1 MRISIISLGSMAVTC
16 LLGQAF
22 SAQAAIDLTP
32 EINEY
37 ISDGTKFQQL
47 IFHENDQ
54 RIEYELPHGWT
65 FHRRDAALHLQ
76 PPDKK
81 SAEAV
86 IEAAALGGP
95 QPLNENV
102 RKELKDKFV
111 AGLPVGSQSVKIE
124 QQIESPLLLSGNPT
138 FEIVVSYQWIGE
150 KWCKSALF
158 VNMGNSQLTFT
169 CTARKDDFSQTHQQF
184 RTSILSWQ
192 RVEPVKQATQSAD
205 PTAQVALTH

>member
-54 RIEYELPHGWT
+54 RIEYELPRGWT
-65 FHRRDAALHLQ
+65 FSRRGTALHLQ

-81 SAEAV
+81 FAEAV
-86 IEAAALGGP
+86 IDAAALGKP
-95 QPLNENV
+95 QALDENV
-102 RKELKDKFV
+102 RKLLKDKLL
-111 AGLPVGSQSVKIE
+111 AGLPVGSQMVTIE
-124 QQIESPLLLSGNPT
+124 QE
-138 FEIVVSYQWIGE
+138 
-150 KWCKSALF
+150 
-158 VNMGNSQLTFT
+158 
-169 CTARKDDFSQTHQQF
+169 
-184 RTSILSWQ
+184 
-192 RVEPVKQATQSAD
+192 
-205 PTAQVALTH
+205 

>member
-1 MRISIISLGSMAVTC
+1 MAATC
-16 LLGQAF
+16 LLGQAL

-37 ISDGTKFQQL
+37 IAEGTKLQQL

>member
-1 MRISIISLGSMAVTC
+1 MAATC
-16 LLGQAF
+16 LLGQAL

-37 ISDGTKFQQL
+37 IAEGTKLQQL

-124 QQIESPLLLSGNPT
+124 QQIESPLLFSGNPT